1 MGGEFRDKDYA
12 ALEVMGDILG
22 SGFHSRLVQRVRT
35 KLGYAYEISAFWG
48 ANYDHPGL
56 FQVSGSTKSAN
67 TTDAIKVIDE
77 EIEKIRTSEVTA
89 EELESAKQTVANSF
103 VFHFDTPSKTLNRM
117 LRYDYYGYPR
127 DFIHQ
132 YQKAIAAVTR
142 ADVLRVARERIQP
155 KILTVVTVGNPQEFG
170 KPLATL
176 GLPVASIDLTIPEP
190 ADAKKPDE
198 ASKADAAGLARGKK
212 LLERIQQAVGGAD
225 KLAAVQDVTETVD
238 LSMATMPA
246 GMKVKQTNIW
256 AAPDHFRQE
265 TELPFGKVVVYSDGK
280 SGWMSTPQGVR
291 PLPGAQLKQVREE
304 LFRNYFRILMSDR
317 ISGRTVNSPEEGVIE
332 ISDQEG
338 DSVKV
343 FIDEKTGLL
352 SKEVYAAGQ
361 LTGPPGAMEE
371 IFDDFQPLG
380 DIKAP
385 KKITV
390 NQDGKKF
397 AELTIEDYKLNSGV
411 NPQDLSKKP

>member
-1 MGGEFRDKDYA
+1 
-12 ALEVMGDILG
+12 
-22 SGFHSRLVQRVRT
+22 
-35 KLGYAYEISAFWG
+35 
-48 ANYDHPGL
+48 
-56 FQVSGSTKSAN
+56 
-67 TTDAIKVIDE
+67 
-77 EIEKIRTSEVTA
+77 
-89 EELESAKQTVANSF
+89 
-103 VFHFDTPSKTLNRM
+103 
-117 LRYDYYGYPR
+117 
-127 DFIHQ
+127 
-132 YQKAIAAVTR
+132 
-142 ADVLRVARERIQP
+142 
-155 KILTVVTVGNPQEFG
+155 
-170 KPLATL
+170 
-176 GLPVASIDLTIPEP
+176 
-190 ADAKKPDE
+190 
-198 ASKADAAGLARGKK
+198 
-212 LLERIQQAVGGAD
+212 
-225 KLAAVQDVTETVD
+225 
-238 LSMATMPA
+238 
-246 GMKVKQTNIW
+246 
-256 AAPDHFRQE
+256 
-265 TELPFGKVVVYSDGK
+265 
-280 SGWMSTPQGVR
+280 VR

-361 LTGPPGAMEE
+361 LTGPPGTMEE

-390 NQDGKKF
+390 KQDGKKF